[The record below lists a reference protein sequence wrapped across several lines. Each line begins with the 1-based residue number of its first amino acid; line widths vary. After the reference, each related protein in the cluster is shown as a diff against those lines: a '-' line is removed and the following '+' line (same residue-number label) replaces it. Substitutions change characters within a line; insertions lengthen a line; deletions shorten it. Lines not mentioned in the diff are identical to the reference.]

1 MIIFS
6 ENSIT
11 KQNYISPILIVLF
24 VKSVQEMYLKKFG
37 KVKNHSIQAN
47 MKNVFDK
54 TNKNVTGKIE
64 NEATVKYLKKVV
76 GVRPKIFSN
85 LDDNNNNSTETFT
98 KL

>member
-1 MIIFS
+1 M
-6 ENSIT
+6 
-11 KQNYISPILIVLF
+11 QNYISPILIVLF

-64 NEATVKYLKKVV
+64 NV
-76 GVRPKIFSN
+76 
-85 LDDNNNNSTETFT
+85 
-98 KL
+98 

>member
-1 MIIFS
+1 
-6 ENSIT
+6 
-11 KQNYISPILIVLF
+11 
-24 VKSVQEMYLKKFG
+24 
-37 KVKNHSIQAN
+37 